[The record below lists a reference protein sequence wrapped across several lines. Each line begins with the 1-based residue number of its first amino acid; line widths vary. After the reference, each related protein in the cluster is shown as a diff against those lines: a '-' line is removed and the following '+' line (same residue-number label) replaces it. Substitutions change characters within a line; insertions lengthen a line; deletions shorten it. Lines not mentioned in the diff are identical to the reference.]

1 MRKGKYEAKGR
12 HCCSAFGSKSLALVL
27 ACVLLVGGVIGGTVA
42 WLTTKTTTVENV
54 FTTSDINV
62 KLEEDEKQFKMIP
75 GWTIDKSPRVTV
87 EKDSEDCWLFV
98 EVTESTN
105 LELSK
110 YIKYAVNTTT
120 TVTVTDGVSHGG
132 WIQGTG
138 TDGVP
143 TNVYYRKVTGV
154 TSDQVFAVLGGG
166 TYPNTED
173 TTDVE
178 YTWANDE
185 VLTLP
190 DVTKEMMAAVTT
202 GEAGNQPKL
211 SFTAYASQLMKNN
224 TTEFTAAQAWNNVK
238 PTTTT
243 Q

>member
-1 MRKGKYEAKGR
+1 MSKGR
-12 HCCSAFGSKSLALVL
+12 YEQKGRRRTFGSKSLALVL
-27 ACVLLVGGVIGGTVA
+27 ACILLVGGVIGGTVA
-42 WLTTKTTTVENV
+42 WLTAKTNEVTNV

-62 KLEEDEKQFKMIP
+62 KLEEDEKEFKMIP

-87 EKDSEDCWLFV
+87 EKGSEDCWLFV

-105 LELSK
+105 LELGK

-120 TVTVTDGVSHGG
+120 PVTVTDGVNHGG
-132 WIQGTG
+132 WTKGTG
-138 TDGVP
+138 TGEGGDGVP
-143 TNVYYRKVTGV
+143 TNVYYRKVTNV

-173 TTDVE
+173 TTDDE
-178 YTWANDE
+178 YPWANDE

-190 DVTKEMMAAVTT
+190 EVTKEMMAAVTT
-202 GEAGNQPKL
+202 SNQPKL
-211 SFTAYASQLMKNN
+211 SFTAYASQLKKNN

-238 PTTTT
+238 PASTTP
-243 Q
+243 

>member
-1 MRKGKYEAKGR
+1 MSKGR
-12 HCCSAFGSKSLALVL
+12 YEHKGHHRRRKFGSKSLALVL

-42 WLTTKTTTVENV
+42 WLTAKTNEVTNV

-62 KLEEDEKQFKMIP
+62 KLEEDEETFKMIP

-105 LELSK
+105 LKLDD

-120 TVTVTDGVSHGG
+120 PVTVTDGVNHGG
-132 WIQGTG
+132 WTQGTG

-143 TNVYYRKVTGV
+143 TNVYYRKVTNV
-154 TSDQVFAVLGGG
+154 TADQVFAVLGSG
-166 TYPNTED
+166 TYTFNGD
-173 TTDVE
+173 N

-185 VLTLP
+185 VLTKP
-190 DVTKEMMAAVTT
+190 EVTKEMMTAVTT
-202 GEAGNQPKL
+202 GENGNQPKL

-224 TTEFTAAQAWNNVK
+224 TTEFTAAQAWSNVK
-238 PTTTT
+238 PAITP
-243 Q
+243 

>member
-1 MRKGKYEAKGR
+1 MSKGR
-12 HCCSAFGSKSLALVL
+12 YEHKGRRRRRTFGSKSLALVL

-42 WLTTKTTTVENV
+42 WLTAKTNEVTNV

-62 KLEEDEKQFKMIP
+62 KLEEGEETFKMIP

-87 EKDSEDCWLFV
+87 EKDSEGCWLFV

-105 LELSK
+105 LKLDD

-120 TVTVTDGVSHGG
+120 SVTVTDGVNHGG
-132 WIQGTG
+132 WTQGTE

-143 TNVYYRKVTGV
+143 TNVYYRKVTNV
-154 TSDQVFAVLGGG
+154 TADQVFAVLGSG
-166 TYPNTED
+166 TYIFNGD
-173 TTDVE
+173 N

-185 VLTLP
+185 VLTKP
-190 DVTKEMMAAVTT
+190 EVTKEMMTAVTT
-202 GEAGNQPKL
+202 GENGNQPKL

-224 TTEFTAAQAWNNVK
+224 TTEFTAAQAWSNVK
-238 PTTTT
+238 PAITP
-243 Q
+243 

>member
-1 MRKGKYEAKGR
+1 MSKGR
-12 HCCSAFGSKSLALVL
+12 YEQKGRRRTFGSKSLALVL

-42 WLTTKTTTVENV
+42 WLTAKTNEVTNV

-62 KLEEDEKQFKMIP
+62 KLEEDEETFKMIP

-105 LELSK
+105 LKLDD

-120 TVTVTDGVSHGG
+120 PVTVTDGVNHGG
-132 WIQGTG
+132 WTQGTG
-138 TDGVP
+138 KDGVP
-143 TNVYYRKVTGV
+143 TNVYYRKVTNV
-154 TSDQVFAVLGGG
+154 TADQVFAVLGSG
-166 TYPNTED
+166 TYTFNGD
-173 TTDVE
+173 N

-185 VLTLP
+185 VLTKP
-190 DVTKEMMAAVTT
+190 EVTKEMMTAVTT
-202 GEAGNQPKL
+202 GENGNQPKL

-224 TTEFTAAQAWNNVK
+224 TTEFTAAQAWSNVK
-238 PTTTT
+238 PAITP
-243 Q
+243 